1 MNNQTK
7 ANPDKC
13 DFIENQIIDN
23 SKCEKLLGVKLD
35 RKLTFN
41 ADIDDI
47 CKIMGLKLTALSR
60 IASYMEK
67 LWKTSSQNIFSKEVL
82 FFHLNNL

>member
-1 MNNQTK
+1 MK
-7 ANPDKC
+7 AHRDKC

-35 RKLTFN
+35 CKLTFN

-60 IASYMEK
+60 IASYMDFNK
-67 LWKTSSQNIFSKEVL
+67 KRLLVNASFMSL
-82 FFHLNNL
+82 FNYCPLI